1 MKLSSLRINPH
12 GMQHFQVLQL
22 RSTVCML
29 LFLLSE
35 TRRVLISASPSAKV
49 AKMRMEI
56 REQDFSFQDGAR
68 ERPVIEVVTK
78 DVRTADIFNIMQA
91 AGEEEVAPE
100 EGASWWK
107 DTVTEEFTR
116 QDVLV
121 LALIALCILRLLQV
135 MWKLVKLPKQWFDA
149 MERKVEEE
157 FETESMSKCSE
168 ETATRLRKQLTTVR
182 FCHLQF
188 LLVIEKLKRE
198 MRDDKNEDTQQMV
211 ASLPVSQ
218 PKEGKSMALSEILAT
233 LHTIQA
239 KDRSFQRSKVEEH
252 LADIKHNVE
261 DEEDI
266 DSGLSEEWERLQEIY
281 SSFLRVQETIIRRQ
295 KCKKRQWQMQ
305 QPPQSH
311 EERPRRRQR
320 RFPSEDPVDDV
331 LQELQ
336 ELTKELPQGFTAD
349 MFKSLGNAMQEKMTA
364 VEPATSPSPPPQLEK
379 KTQSTAKVDHISTAA
394 KYTATA

>member
-1 MKLSSLRINPH
+1 
-12 GMQHFQVLQL
+12 
-22 RSTVCML
+22 
-29 LFLLSE
+29 
-35 TRRVLISASPSAKV
+35 
-49 AKMRMEI
+49 
-56 REQDFSFQDGAR
+56 
-68 ERPVIEVVTK
+68 
-78 DVRTADIFNIMQA
+78 MQA
-91 AGEEEVAPE
+91 AVEEEVAAE

-107 DTVTEEFTR
+107 DVVTEGFTR

-121 LALIALCILRLLQV
+121 LALIALCILRLLIFV
-135 MWKLVKLPKQWFDA
+135 VHMMWKLVKLPKQWFDA

-157 FETESMSKCSE
+157 FETESTSKCSE

-211 ASLPVSQ
+211 ASLPVSHHNED
-218 PKEGKSMALSEILAT
+218 KTMTLSEILAT
-233 LHTIQA
+233 LQKIQA
-239 KDRSFQRSKVEEH
+239 KDRSFQMSKVENH
-252 LADIKHNVE
+252 LADIEQDVQ

-281 SSFLRVQETIIRRQ
+281 SSFLHVQETIIRRQ
-295 KCKKRQWQMQ
+295 KSKKRQWRMQ
-305 QPPQSH
+305 QPPPSH

-349 MFKSLGNAMQEKMTA
+349 MFKSLGNAMQEKMSA
-364 VEPATSPSPPPQLEK
+364 AESVPSPSPQPETKPQC
-379 KTQSTAKVDHISTAA
+379 TAKVDHITSVA

>member
-1 MKLSSLRINPH
+1 
-12 GMQHFQVLQL
+12 
-22 RSTVCML
+22 
-29 LFLLSE
+29 
-35 TRRVLISASPSAKV
+35 
-49 AKMRMEI
+49 
-56 REQDFSFQDGAR
+56 
-68 ERPVIEVVTK
+68 
-78 DVRTADIFNIMQA
+78 MQA
-91 AGEEEVAPE
+91 AGEDEAAPE

-107 DTVTEEFTR
+107 DAVTDEFTR

-121 LALIALCILRLLQV
+121 LVLIALCILRLLIFVIQV
-135 MWKLVKLPKQWFDA
+135 LWKLVKLPKQWFDA

-157 FETESMSKCSE
+157 FETESTSKCSE
-168 ETATRLRKQLTTVR
+168 ETAARLRKQLTTVR

-211 ASLPVSQ
+211 ASLPVSRH
-218 PKEGKSMALSEILAT
+218 KDGKTMTLNEILAT
-233 LHTIQA
+233 LHKIQT
-239 KDRSFQRSKVEEH
+239 KDGSFQASKIDDH
-252 LADIKHNVE
+252 LADIKQNVE

-281 SSFLRVQETIIRRQ
+281 SSFLHVQDTIIRRQ
-295 KCKKRQWQMQ
+295 RSKKRMQ

-311 EERPRRRQR
+311 DERPRRRQR
-320 RFPSEDPVDDV
+320 RFPSADSVDDV

-349 MFKSLGNAMQEKMTA
+349 MFKSLGNAMQEKMA
-364 VEPATSPSPPPQLEK
+364 EPVASPSPQPETKPQC
-379 KTQSTAKVDHISTAA
+379 TTKVDHISTAA